1 MREKLPVAVQSFLAG
16 LALFFMVLLAM
27 VVIARMGYP
36 YELEWMEGGSLQN
49 VQRVAHGESI
59 YVEPSLEFIPF
70 LYTPFYYYL
79 AAPLLWILGD
89 GFLALRLLSLLAT
102 LVTLFLIHQ
111 VVRREGG
118 SHQSGIIAAGFYAAM
133 FELGGAW
140 LDLGRVDSLMVAL
153 LLAGCLLLRHAG
165 TTRQAILAGVVLAL
179 GFFTKQTVLVAV
191 LPVLGWQ
198 LLLRRRLGIACLA
211 TFAGLL
217 VISTLLMNLASDGW
231 YSYYVLELP
240 RQHAIAKEYVL
251 GFWWKDLLLSVPILV
266 LLAITGLALLWRE
279 KDHEERS
286 YRSGFFLAL
295 LGGLLVASWFSRL
308 HSGGYDNVLLPAY
321 LGMALLSGL
330 AIAIADQDKC
340 FWRWT
345 MPAAACLQLG
355 LLVYMP
361 AEHLP
366 SDQDRLAG
374 DQLVEQLRQAD
385 GEVLVPYHGYLA
397 GMAGHP
403 GNAHHMAMADV
414 ERGSDPARWDKLR
427 AQYVKAIEDQDY
439 SIILM
444 SVRNWF
450 PGEMAGS
457 YRQAVDLFPGDDANS
472 SFRPVAGKPPY
483 RPRWIYQPM
492 KATGQE

>member
-1 MREKLPVAVQSFLAG
+1 MREKLPVAIQSLLAG
-16 LALFFMVLLAM
+16 LALFFVALLAI
-27 VVIARMGYP
+27 VAISRMGYP

-49 VQRVAHGESI
+49 VQRVANGESI
-59 YVEPSLEFIPF
+59 YVEPSIEFIPF
-70 LYTPFYYYL
+70 LYTPLYYYL
-79 AAPLLWILGD
+79 AAPLLWLLGD
-89 GFLALRLLSLLAT
+89 GFTALRLLSLLAT
-102 LVTLFLIHQ
+102 LATLLLIHQ

-118 SHQSGIIAAGFYAAM
+118 SHQSGIIAAGFYAAT

-153 LLAGCLLLRHAG
+153 LLAGCLLLRHAS
-165 TTRQAILAGVVLAL
+165 TTRQAILAGVILAL

-198 LLLRRRLGIACLA
+198 LLLRRRLGVACLA

-231 YSYYVLELP
+231 YSYYTLELP
-240 RQHAIAKEYVL
+240 RQHAIAKEYLL
-251 GFWWKDLLLSVPILV
+251 GFWWRDLLVPLTLLV

-279 KDHEERS
+279 KDHKERY

-295 LGGLLVASWFSRL
+295 LGGLLSASWFSRL

-321 LGMALLSGL
+321 LGISLLSGL
-330 AIAIADQDKC
+330 GIALADRDKC

-355 LLVYMP
+355 LLAY
-361 AEHLP
+361 LP
-366 SDQDRLAG
+366 VGHIPGEQDRLAG
-374 DQLVEQLRQAD
+374 DRIVEQLREAE

-397 GMAGHP
+397 GMAGKR
-403 GNAHHMAMADV
+403 GSAHHMAMADV
-414 ERGSDPARWDKLR
+414 ERGSDKARWEKLK
-427 AQYVKAIEDQDY
+427 AQYLKVIEDQHY
-439 SIILM
+439 SMILM

-450 PGEMAGS
+450 PDEMAGS
-457 YRQAVDLFPGDDANS
+457 YQQEVDLFPGDDANS
-472 SFRPVAGKPPY
+472 DFRPVAGKPPH
-483 RPRWIYQPM
+483 RPRWIYRPT